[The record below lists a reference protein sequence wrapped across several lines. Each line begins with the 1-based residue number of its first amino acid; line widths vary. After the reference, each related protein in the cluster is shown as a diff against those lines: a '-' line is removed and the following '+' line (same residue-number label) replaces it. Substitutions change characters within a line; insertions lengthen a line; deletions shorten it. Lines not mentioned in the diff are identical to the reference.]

1 MSLENDDPN
10 NEKGNVVVD
19 RKKKAKVEV
28 ESSDEEM
35 DVNNEELLA
44 EVFFFLNLFLHFVF
58 ICFF

>member
-19 RKKKAKVEV
+19 RKKAKVEV

-35 DVNNEELLA
+35 DVDNEELLA
-44 EVFFFLNLFLHFVF
+44 EVFFLNLFLHFVVVF
-58 ICFF
+58 VFFF